1 MLWAQLGRRRE
12 KASRSLEFSVIRYN
26 YKILEIYAATRHP
39 SGSGTL
45 PSLHR
50 FDPASDLF
58 SRCLCQLRSLRP
70 PSFPRLSNVIDRTA
84 LP

>member
-26 YKILEIYAATRHP
+26 YKILESYAATRQ
-39 SGSGTL
+39 SAGSGTH

-58 SRCLCQLRSLRP
+58 SRRLCQLRSLRP
-70 PSFPRLSNVIDRTA
+70 LSFPHLSNVIDRIA
-84 LP
+84 FP